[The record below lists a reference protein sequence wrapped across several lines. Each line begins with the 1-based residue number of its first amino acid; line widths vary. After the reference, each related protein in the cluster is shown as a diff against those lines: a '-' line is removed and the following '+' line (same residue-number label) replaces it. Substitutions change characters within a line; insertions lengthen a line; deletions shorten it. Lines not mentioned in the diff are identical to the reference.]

1 MRMKKLEKIYV
12 FALAGLAAVVGAVFM
27 ISSYAGLP
35 IWVAL
40 IGMVMVSAG
49 CLVLLADMN
58 RPEGGFPGFKTTAL
72 MIFLFLPAMP
82 VVLPIALILLV
93 VSFVRH
99 KLLQR

>member
-1 MRMKKLEKIYV
+1 MEKIYV
-12 FALAGLAAVVGAVFM
+12 FALAGLATVVGAVFT

-35 IWVAL
+35 IWITL
-40 IGMVMVSAG
+40 IGVVMVSAG

-58 RPEGGFPGFKTTAL
+58 RPEGGSPSFKTTAL
-72 MIFLFLPAMP
+72 MIFLFLPVMP

-99 KLLQR
+99 KLLRR

>member
-1 MRMKKLEKIYV
+1 MEKIYV

-35 IWVAL
+35 IWVTL
-40 IGMVMVSAG
+40 IGVVMVSAG

-58 RPEGGFPGFKTTAL
+58 RPEGGSPGFKTTAL
-72 MIFLFLPAMP
+72 MIFLFLPVMP

-99 KLLQR
+99 KLLRR

>member
-1 MRMKKLEKIYV
+1 MKKLEKIYV